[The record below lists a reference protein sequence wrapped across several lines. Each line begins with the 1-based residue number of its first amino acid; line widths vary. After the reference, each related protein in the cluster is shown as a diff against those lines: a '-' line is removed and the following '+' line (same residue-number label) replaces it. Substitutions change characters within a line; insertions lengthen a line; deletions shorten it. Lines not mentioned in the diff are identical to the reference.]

1 MGDLVRVQAEG
12 GTVEPGDGL
21 AVPVPS
27 GQEVTL
33 MDVIWNIPGPE
44 GLATRFRFL
53 APAIARAGGTITAD
67 QAQDDMLALCR
78 GFALDRIAAAGPQP
92 AQIIISLSDRPVPFG
107 DTVPEATQYFES
119 YALEDGDCVWSL
131 F

>member
-21 AVPVPS
+21 VVPVPS

-53 APAIARAGGTITAD
+53 APAIARDGGTISAD
-67 QAQDDMLALCR
+67 QAQADMLALCR
-78 GFALDRIAAAGPQP
+78 DLALKRIADAGQAP

-107 DTVPEATQYFES
+107 ETVPDATQYFES
-119 YALEDGDCVWSL
+119 YALKDGDCVWSL